1 MCSLLRHGADPE
13 ICDFQHSQ
21 TPLHTACAS
30 KDESRVLVLL
40 DAGCNV
46 HATDG
51 KGRSPLGVALL
62 NKFYQVVPLL
72 LEYGAGLNDTDRAII
87 GLPLQQYLDEETM
100 GCPMS
105 LSRLCRVAVR
115 QSLGPSCLASPD
127 LSSLKLPPHV
137 LAYLRSILDM
147 CEGAAVKRKAVEGIT
162 IVRPMMVER

>member
-1 MCSLLRHGADPE
+1 MGHIAHCLLTHFREQYRFIAE

-100 GCPMS
+100 GESIHVTDM
-105 LSRLCRVAVR
+105 RVV
-115 QSLGPSCLASPD
+115 
-127 LSSLKLPPHV
+127 
-137 LAYLRSILDM
+137 
-147 CEGAAVKRKAVEGIT
+147 T
-162 IVRPMMVER
+162 